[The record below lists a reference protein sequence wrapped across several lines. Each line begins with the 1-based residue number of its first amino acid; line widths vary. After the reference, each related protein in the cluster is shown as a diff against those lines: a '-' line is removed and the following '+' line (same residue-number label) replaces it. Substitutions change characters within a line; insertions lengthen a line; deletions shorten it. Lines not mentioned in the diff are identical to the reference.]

1 MEATKDDMKKEIGH
15 LYMETVML
23 RQALSEEQ
31 QEIAKLTTEVGTM
44 RMQHTKLSATA
55 MAQEENLI
63 ALNVQLMGKAAPRE
77 AERGGAA

>member
-1 MEATKDDMKKEIGH
+1 MQPTIDDTLRELGRWVMEAA
-15 LYMETVML
+15 ML

-77 AERGGAA
+77 SE